1 MTIGTLLACALGSPG
16 AAQEVNPTLQLPAC
30 QICAADP
37 GANLCVPVHLESR
50 GARVASI
57 GFTIEYQLGVLR
69 MLRSES
75 GDPVVE
81 LGDVLNGGQ
90 ALTAIATENNLTGEG
105 NLQVIITPPIKIPI
119 PVISDGDVARI
130 CFVVQPG
137 ANPGCQEASNVSFA
151 PDGVD
156 MGDDLGRN
164 LTLDPPTD
172 GGVCVSCVPPIAPV
186 CVPEPAASLQHAA
199 ALAAIA
205 LLRRRLLRGGSA
217 PIP

>member
-1 MTIGTLLACALGSPG
+1 
-16 AAQEVNPTLQLPAC
+16 
-30 QICAADP
+30 
-37 GANLCVPVHLESR
+37 
-50 GARVASI
+50 
-57 GFTIEYQLGVLR
+57 
-69 MLRSES
+69 ML
-75 GDPVVE
+75 D
-81 LGDVLNGGQ
+81 GGQ

-105 NLQVIITPPIKIPI
+105 NLQVIITPPIRIPI

-130 CFVVQPG
+130 CFEVQPG

-151 PDGVD
+151 PGGVD

-205 LLRRRLLRGGSA
+205 LLRRPPLGVGLPRFRRHLHYAASGVRTVWALRACGRICLDMIRLRCPSVRTA
-217 PIP
+217 SRI